1 MEMLVVVF
9 RSSMTP
15 DVLDTLSAL
24 GVDAYTDLP
33 RVRGVGSS
41 GAALDAFPW
50 PASNSIIL
58 AALES
63 DQAKAVVDGLARF
76 RDAAASRQRGAHVPL
91 RVFTLPCV
99 QVL

>member
-1 MEMLVVVF
+1 MLLVVF
-9 RSSMTP
+9 RSSMTA
-15 DVLDTLSAL
+15 DVVDALSKL

-33 RVRGVGSS
+33 RVRGIGRS

-50 PASNSIIL
+50 PATNSVIL

-63 DQAKAVVDGLARF
+63 DQARTVIEGLHRF
-76 RDAAASRQRGAHVPL
+76 RDAAKERQQGAHIAL